1 MDEAVGLPDFCRRLP
16 KVELHAHLS
25 GSVSETT
32 IQKLQV
38 KKGVG
43 HEGLQGDTAIRKGE
57 TRHLQEPFRIFKIIQ
72 DLSATEEAIFMMTED
87 VISEFAADGVRYLE
101 LRSTPRHVPHTGMTP
116 QSYVESILSA
126 IQKCKDR
133 EDVVVRLLLAI
144 DRRQS
149 VETAMTTVRLAQ
161 EYMLR
166 SPGVVVGIDLS
177 GNPAVGDG
185 RDFIPVLKEA
195 QNCGLK
201 LALHIAEISQQA
213 VAPET
218 SALLSSP
225 RTGSDTE
232 PSSTTTRTSQ
242 LWWLTGR
249 CLLVRSNQICLTS
262 NVKAQTVASYG
273 EHHFQHWYSR
283 KQPCVLCTDDKG
295 VFCTTLS
302 EEYRLAAET
311 FGLTRPALWDLSYSS
326 IDHTF
331 VGEDLKQQLRDRW
344 NTEKEK
350 LFLQTR

>member
-218 SALLSSP
+218 SALLSLP
-225 RTGSDTE
+225 PDRVGHGTFIHH
-232 PSSTTTRTSQ
+232 
-242 LWWLTGR
+242 
-249 CLLVRSNQICLTS
+249 NQDLAAVVADRKMPFEICLTS

>member
-1 MDEAVGLPDFCRRLP
+1 MYEAEGLAEFCRRLP

-25 GSVSETT
+25 GSVTETT

-38 KKGVG
+38 KKGVAPD
-43 HEGLQGDTAIRKGE
+43 HAHQGDTSIGKGE
-57 TRHLQEPFRIFKIIQ
+57 TRQLQEPFRIFKIIQ
-72 DLSATEEAIFMMTED
+72 ELSDTEEAIFMMTED
-87 VISEFAADGVRYLE
+87 VITEFAADSVRYLE

-116 QSYVESILSA
+116 SSYVESILSA
-126 IQKCKDR
+126 IQACKDR

-149 VETAMTTVRLAQ
+149 VETAMNTVRLAQ
-161 EYMLR
+161 ECALR
-166 SPGVVVGIDLS
+166 SHGVVVGIDLS

-213 VAPET
+213 SAPET
-218 SALLSSP
+218 AALLSLP
-225 RTGSDTE
+225 PDRVGHGTFIHHNPDLAAMVAEKNTPFE
-232 PSSTTTRTSQ
+232 
-242 LWWLTGR
+242 L
-249 CLLVRSNQICLTS
+249 CLTS

-283 KQPCVLCTDDKG
+283 KHPCVLCTDDKG

-311 FGLTRPALWDLSYSS
+311 FGLTRPDLWDLSYSS
-326 IDHTF
+326 IAHTF
-331 VGEDLKQQLRDRW
+331 AGEDLKQQLRLRW
-344 NTEKEK
+344 NSEKDT
-350 LFLQTR
+350 LFKTR